1 MIFLLIMCIGILLLI
16 VWSCLAV
23 ADEADYQMK
32 LMMNQLELMR
42 MQRKEEKMNLNE
54 WAKVIHENAQD
65 HGWGDNERSFAEVVA
80 LCHSELSEALE
91 EDRKGNG
98 LKIYYREDGKPEGL
112 PVEMADCL
120 IRILGWFGLLY
131 PEIDV
136 EGIVAMKHEFNKTRP
151 YKHGK
156 EY

>member
-1 MIFLLIMCIGILLLI
+1 MILLLI
-16 VWSCLAV
+16 ICVVILEVIVYACLAV
-23 ADEADYQMK
+23 ADEADHQMK
-32 LMMNQLELMR
+32 LMM
-42 MQRKEEKMNLNE
+42 MQRKEKTMNLNE
-54 WAKVIHENAQD
+54 WAKAIHENAKD
-65 HGWGDNERSFAEVVA
+65 HGWWDNERSFAEVVA

-120 IRILGWFGLLY
+120 IRILDWFGLH

>member
-23 ADEADYQMK
+23 ADEADYQLK
-32 LMMNQLELMR
+32 LMMNQCESMNL
-42 MQRKEEKMNLNE
+42 QRKEKKMNLNE
-54 WAKVIHENAQD
+54 WAKVIHENAKD
-65 HGWGDNERSFAEVVA
+65 HGWWDDERSFAEVVA

-98 LKIYYREDGKPEGL
+98 LAIYDRVSDCKPEGV
-112 PVEMADCL
+112 PVEMADCM
-120 IRILGWFGLLY
+120 IRILDWFGSH
-131 PEIDV
+131 PELNV
-136 EGIVAMKHEFNKTRP
+136 EWIVSMKHEFNKTRP